1 MNTLARRLATAAA
14 ACALALIPLAAATA
28 PAASAA
34 TYPALTQVHD
44 PGHVTGTMHG
54 ACHIRYTAKHQ
65 PLPDPRCTPGSFDPA
80 MTKARICAPGYRTS
94 TYRPPSSQTTWAK
107 YHVVEPAYGQRNVSG
122 ELDHL
127 VPLELGGSNDM
138 TNFWVE
144 AGKIPNPKDTVEN
157 RLHAEVCAG
166 KIPLHTAQLDIAHNW
181 TTAP

>member
-1 MNTLARRLATAAA
+1 MRILTGRLTLAAAA
-14 ACALALIPLAAATA
+14 ACAVAIFPLTTAAAPTA
-28 PAASAA
+28 NAA

-54 ACHIRYTAKHQ
+54 WCYLRASGK
-65 PLPDPRCTPGSFDPA
+65 LPDPRCTPGSFDPA
-80 MTKARICAPGYRTS
+80 MTKTRLCAPGYRTS
-94 TYRPPSSQTTWAK
+94 TYRPPSSQSTWAK
-107 YHVVEPAYGQRNVSG
+107 YHVVEPAYGQHNVSG

-144 AGKIPNPKDTVEN
+144 AGKIPNPKDAVEN

-166 KIPLHTAQLDIAHNW
+166 KISLHTAQLDIAHNW
-181 TTAP
+181 MTAP